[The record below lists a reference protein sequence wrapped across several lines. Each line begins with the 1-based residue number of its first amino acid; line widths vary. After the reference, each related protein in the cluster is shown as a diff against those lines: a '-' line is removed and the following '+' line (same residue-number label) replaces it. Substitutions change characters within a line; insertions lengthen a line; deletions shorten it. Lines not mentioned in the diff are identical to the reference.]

1 MAEDHFEQMCDAG
14 LNENLWRFIPMMVRN
29 REDMR
34 QYILTA
40 LKWKNEGTALP
51 FVTFEKS
58 NNILV
63 GSTRYANIDVVH
75 KGLEIGWTWIVPEW
89 QRTYVN
95 TEAKYLMLTHA
106 FENMGCNRVEFKT
119 DSLNE
124 KSRKAIAALGAKE
137 EGLFRNHM
145 IMPDGRVRHTVYY
158 SIIKS
163 E

>member
-1 MAEDHFEQMCDAG
+1 MEIKPVTLEGRYVRLVPMAEDHFEQMCDAG

-75 KGLEIGWTWIVPEW
+75 HL
-89 QRTYVN
+89 
-95 TEAKYLMLTHA
+95 
-106 FENMGCNRVEFKT
+106 
-119 DSLNE
+119 
-124 KSRKAIAALGAKE
+124 
-137 EGLFRNHM
+137 
-145 IMPDGRVRHTVYY
+145 
-158 SIIKS
+158 
-163 E
+163 